1 MRKKTFMICFIMILI
16 LCAVIVIGGCGAHQA
31 MPPEGGT
38 DGDAVTVSGDGENVT
53 GANTDDSQEEEDPE
67 QSDEPEG
74 TEKPAKTEEPAGKP
88 AKQPEAADAPSKGSD
103 KSIRGIP
110 DVIDTRSED
119 DGDLLVVVNKYHA
132 VSKNYKPKDLVTIDN
147 KYGTWNNME
156 LKSEAYDAFLKLYK
170 DAKAQGFNLKLCS
183 AMRSYSTQKSL
194 YENAVSTRGR
204 EMANIRSAYPGRSEH
219 HTGLAID
226 VTSASMGWGLTQ
238 DFADY
243 PDGQWINEHCQ
254 EYGFIIRYP
263 KGKTDITGY
272 DYEPWHLRY
281 VGVDAAT
288 YIMEN
293 GLTLEEYVG
302 VE

>member
-1 MRKKTFMICFIMILI
+1 MRKKACMICLIVILI
-16 LCAVIVIGGCGAHQA
+16 VCAALVISGCGARQA
-31 MPPEGGT
+31 MPPEDDGSIAASAGG
-38 DGDAVTVSGDGENVT
+38 DNLDASGGDETGDEQGKESE
-53 GANTDDSQEEEDPE
+53 DDEALK
-67 QSDEPEG
+67 EPEKS
-74 TEKPAKTEEPAGKP
+74 EKPEDTSSKP
-88 AKQPEAADAPSKGSD
+88 ASEPEDKNAPSKGSD

-110 DVIDTRSED
+110 DAIDVRTED

-226 VTSASMGWGLTQ
+226 VTSASMDWGLTQ

-254 EYGFIIRYP
+254 DYGFIIRYP

>member
-1 MRKKTFMICFIMILI
+1 MRKRTLMICFIVL
-16 LCAVIVIGGCGAHQA
+16 LVVCAALVICGCGAHQA
-31 MPPEGGT
+31 MPPEENT
-38 DGDAVTVSGDGENVT
+38 DGDVVTASGDGENMT
-53 GANTDDSQEEEDPE
+53 DANAGDSQPGKEDPE
-67 QSDEPEG
+67 QSDEPEE
-74 TEKPAKTEEPAGKP
+74 TEKTAEKP
-88 AKQPEAADAPSKGSD
+88 SKAPDDADAPSKGSD

-170 DAKAQGFNLKLCS
+170 DAKKQGFNLKLCS
-183 AMRSYSTQKSL
+183 AMRTYSTQKSL

-254 EYGFIIRYP
+254 DYGFIIRYP